1 MNAEEPAR
9 EPDSA
14 MRSASKKK
22 DRGKIENRD
31 RLLDLLGSMGA
42 PLPSSTAL
50 SEEILENKLTS
61 AINYA
66 QNYAAH
72 SDKVPFD
79 PSELP
84 VWKVCLLGRVCHV
97 RLATYSGCRTHI
109 FNPLWGIQCSMSA
122 VNPGELDLLRSN
134 SRLRRKKSDPRL
146 LAARH

>member
-79 PSELP
+79 PSELQ
-84 VWKVCLLGRVCHV
+84 VWKVCLLSRVCHV
-97 RLATYSGCRTHI
+97 QLATYSRCRTHI
-109 FNPLWGIQCSMSA
+109 FNPFMKPSNVGASQ
-122 VNPGELDLLRSN
+122 NFGKFLRLM
-134 SRLRRKKSDPRL
+134 RKDHRKYRRQPRI
-146 LAARH
+146 HS

>member
-66 QNYAAH
+66 QN
-72 SDKVPFD
+72 
-79 PSELP
+79 
-84 VWKVCLLGRVCHV
+84 
-97 RLATYSGCRTHI
+97 
-109 FNPLWGIQCSMSA
+109 
-122 VNPGELDLLRSN
+122 
-134 SRLRRKKSDPRL
+134 
-146 LAARH
+146 